1 MPSGILDADNR
12 FPNLR
17 GGGDVE
23 QRFGE
28 VEDYLFLLLENLR
41 YVLRNLGAENFNQT
55 ELFQIG
61 ENFSENVSGPI
72 YKRLE
77 DDEGN
82 IAEIIARADLIATRM
97 TNAEGDISALEQ
109 TATSI
114 TSRVSDAE
122 GNISVLQQTA
132 TGITSRVSSIEED
145 NGRIHTSIST
155 LEQTAASI
163 TSRVASVE
171 TDNLNIH
178 TSISS
183 IEQTAASIT
192 TRVSSAEGRITG
204 LDGSVTTLSSQVS
217 ELEQTATSITA
228 RVSNSE
234 GEISTLKQTATSIT
248 SRVSTAEGNIS
259 TLTQTANSLT
269 SRVSTAEGNISTVTQ
284 TANKIS
290 WLVASGTSSSNFTLT
305 DRTITLV
312 ANKIDLSGYVTFSS
326 LSTSGQTAI
335 NGANITTGTISADRI
350 DADSLKVT
358 KIWAEKTLTSP
369 AISFSGDTMEI
380 GHSGSSYSMSN
391 ISILASSTIKLGQ
404 RSSTGR
410 QITID
415 GTEIK
420 FGSSSFTLGSNSYP
434 LNTLYLANLYA
445 STGGATTWKIGNG
458 ASTIG
463 FFGSSGSARQR
474 VSDSATVAQLITA
487 LKAYGLIS

>member
-17 GGGDVE
+17 SGGDVE

-61 ENFSENVSGPI
+61 ENIAKDVSGPI

-155 LEQTAASI
+155 IEQTADRIA
-163 TSRVASVE
+163 TRVSSVE
-171 TDNLNIH
+171 TDNQNIH
-178 TSISS
+178 TSIST
-183 IEQTAASIT
+183 IEQTASSIT
-192 TRVSSAEGRITG
+192 TRVSAAEGRITG

-217 ELEQTATSITA
+217 TLEQTATSITA
-228 RVSNSE
+228 RVENSE

-259 TLTQTANSLT
+259 T
-269 SRVSTAEGNISTVTQ
+269 VTQ
-284 TANKIS
+284 TADKIN
-290 WLVASGTSSSNFTLT
+290 WIIASGTSASNFTLT
-305 DRTITLV
+305 SKMASLV
-312 ANKIDLSGYVTFSS
+312 AAQIDLSGYVTINS
-326 LSTSGQTAI
+326 LK
-335 NGANITTGTISADRI
+335 NGGTTEIDGSRITTGTINADRI
-350 DADSLKVT
+350 NADSIKVT
-358 KIWAEKTLTSP
+358 KIYEYRSFGYHA
-369 AISFSGDTMEI
+369 AIEI
-380 GHSGSSYSMSN
+380 DNGTISLGMSYQ
-391 ISILASSTIKLGQ
+391 LGTSSTPLSTLYARAIYPGSQNTLRLG
-404 RSSTGR
+404 
-410 QITID
+410 D
-415 GTEIK
+415 
-420 FGSSSFTLGSNSYP
+420 SSSR
-434 LNTLYLANLYA
+434 
-445 STGGATTWKIGNG
+445 
-458 ASTIG
+458 IG
-463 FFGSSGSARQR
+463 FFGTTPVARRSVSSSAD
-474 VSDSATVAQLITA
+474 VSTLITA
-487 LKAYGLIS
+487 LKDYGLIS

>member
-61 ENFSENVSGPI
+61 ENFAENVSGPI

-97 TNAEGDISALEQ
+97 TNAEGDISTLEQ

-145 NGRIHTSIST
+145 NGRIHTSISSI
-155 LEQTAASI
+155 EQTADRIA
-163 TSRVASVE
+163 TRVASVE
-171 TDNLNIH
+171 TDNQNIH
-178 TSISS
+178 TSIST
-183 IEQTAASIT
+183 IEQTASSIT
-192 TRVSSAEGRITG
+192 SRVETAEGRITG
-204 LDGSVTTLSSQVS
+204 LDGSVTIISSQVS

-259 TLTQTANSLT
+259 T
-269 SRVSTAEGNISTVTQ
+269 VTQ
-284 TANKIS
+284 TANKIN
-290 WLVASGTSSSNFTLT
+290 WIIESGTSASNFTLT
-305 DRTITLV
+305 SKMASLV
-312 ANKIDLSGYVTFSS
+312 AAQIDLSGYVTINS
-326 LSTSGQTAI
+326 LKDGGTTQIDGSR
-335 NGANITTGTISADRI
+335 ITTGTINAERLN
-350 DADSLKVT
+350 ADSVKVT
-358 KIWAEKTLTSP
+358 KIYEERAFISP
-369 AISFSGDTMEI
+369 AIS
-380 GHSGSSYSMSN
+380 
-391 ISILASSTIKLGQ
+391 
-404 RSSTGR
+404 
-410 QITID
+410 
-415 GTEIK
+415 
-420 FGSSSFTLGSNSYP
+420 
-434 LNTLYLANLYA
+434 
-445 STGGATTWKIGNG
+445 IGNG
-458 ASTIG
+458 TISLGMSYQLGTSSTPLSTLYARAIYPGSQNTLRLGDSSSRIG
-463 FFGSSGSARQR
+463 FFGTTPVARRSVSSSAD
-474 VSDSATVAQLITA
+474 VSTLITA
-487 LKAYGLIS
+487 LKDYGLIS

>member
-23 QRFGE
+23 RRFGE

-55 ELFQIG
+55 ELIQIG
-61 ENFSENVSGPI
+61 ENFAEDVSGPI

-82 IAEIIARADLIATRM
+82 IAEIIVQADLIATRM
-97 TNAEGDISALEQ
+97 TNAEGDISTLEQ

-114 TSRVSDAE
+114 TSRVSNAE

-145 NGRIHTSIST
+145 NGKIHTSIST
-155 LEQTAASI
+155 LEQTATSI
-163 TSRVASVE
+163 TSRVSSVE

-178 TSISS
+178 TSIST
-183 IEQTAASIT
+183 IEQTATSIT
-192 TRVSSAEGRITG
+192 TRVSAAEGRITG

-217 ELEQTATSITA
+217 TLEQTATSITA

-259 TLTQTANSLT
+259 TLTQTAD
-269 SRVSTAEGNISTVTQ
+269 
-284 TANKIS
+284 KIN
-290 WLVASGTSSSNFTLT
+290 WIIASGTSASNFTLT
-305 DRTITLV
+305 SRMATLV
-312 ANKIDLSGYVTFSS
+312 ADQIDLTGYVTIKS
-326 LSTSGQTAI
+326 LESTGTTQIDGSR
-335 NGANITTGTISADRI
+335 ITTGTINAERLN
-350 DADSLKVT
+350 ADSVKVT
-358 KIWAEKTLTSP
+358 KIYEERSFTSP
-369 AISFSGDTMEI
+369 AIS
-380 GHSGSSYSMSN
+380 
-391 ISILASSTIKLGQ
+391 
-404 RSSTGR
+404 
-410 QITID
+410 
-415 GTEIK
+415 
-420 FGSSSFTLGSNSYP
+420 
-434 LNTLYLANLYA
+434 
-445 STGGATTWKIGNG
+445 IGNG
-458 ASTIG
+458 TISLGMSYQLGTSSTPLSTLYAKAIYPGSENRLTLGNSSSRIG
-463 FFGSSGSARQR
+463 FFGQSGAYRQSVSSSAD
-474 VSDSATVAQLITA
+474 VSTLITA

>member
-1 MPSGILDADNR
+1 MPSGILNADNR

-17 GGGDVE
+17 SGGDVE

-61 ENFSENVSGPI
+61 ENFAENVSGPI

-109 TATSI
+109 TASSI

-145 NGRIHTSIST
+145 NGKIHTSISSI
-155 LEQTAASI
+155 EQTAASI

-171 TDNLNIH
+171 TDNQNIH
-178 TSISS
+178 TSIST
-183 IEQTAASIT
+183 IEQTASSIT
-192 TRVSSAEGRITG
+192 SRVETAEGRITG
-204 LDGSVTTLSSQVS
+204 LDGSVTIISSQVS

-290 WLVASGTSSSNFTLT
+290 WIIADGTSSSNFTLT
-305 DRTITLV
+305 SKMASLV
-312 ANKIDLSGYVTFSS
+312 AAQIDLTGYVTIKS
-326 LSTSGQTAI
+326 LESTGTTQIDGSR
-335 NGANITTGTISADRI
+335 ITTGTISADRI
-350 DADSLKVT
+350 DASSLKVT
-358 KIWAEKTLTSP
+358 RIYAQAGSADP
-369 AISFSGDTMEI
+369 AISISGNTLSI
-380 GHSGSSYSMSN
+380 GYYSSGSYSLTDINLLCRGKITMGDSQYSN
-391 ISILASSTIKLGQ
+391 D
-404 RSSTGR
+404 R
-410 QITID
+410 ITID
-415 GTEIK
+415 GSSIKVGYNGYFSLGTSSNRLKEIY
-420 FGSSSFTLGSNSYP
+420 TQD
-434 LNTLYLANLYA
+434 LYA
-445 STGGATTWKIGNG
+445 NGWDIELGNASATLSFFGASGATRQ
-458 ASTIG
+458 SV
-463 FFGSSGSARQR
+463 SS
-474 VSDSATVAQLITA
+474 SATVAQLITA